1 MLCRQFRAGVVRTRT
16 DVEAIG
22 CHVLR
27 RCAQSM
33 SMSDVHAAAC
43 TCTHA
48 QARRGNRAPVR
59 CVGAVHDGCAR
70 TRAHATSSTES
81 AHARCIALCCA
92 PHAVSRRARSQTNA
106 RNDVDA
112 SLSATST
119 NVHAQCV
126 VGGRARVRTDVDGI
140 VGCATRG
147 VDDVHCAVRARAR
160 ACTLASTYTRAQR
173 QTSREWRLWSR
184 LARVMSINDMC
195 PCSRRSS
202 RARALR
208 RCPSRCA

>member
-1 MLCRQFRAGVVRTRT
+1 MSTQAASRVAVHAVRTDARPRVPSMSTMIVRQIVKMSTVRCPRRFVWARKLAEHAHVYAPTTTSTDRPNRLPCCVTMLCRQFRAGVVRTRT

-70 TRAHATSSTES
+70 T
-81 AHARCIALCCA
+81 
-92 PHAVSRRARSQTNA
+92 
-106 RNDVDA
+106 
-112 SLSATST
+112 
-119 NVHAQCV
+119 
-126 VGGRARVRTDVDGI
+126 
-140 VGCATRG
+140 
-147 VDDVHCAVRARAR
+147 
-160 ACTLASTYTRAQR
+160 LASTYTRAHR